1 MILQFELYDQLSL
14 IINLK
19 LFGFDDE
26 LFENLLD
33 YLDIS
38 INEWKKKC

>member
-38 INEWKKKC
+38 INE